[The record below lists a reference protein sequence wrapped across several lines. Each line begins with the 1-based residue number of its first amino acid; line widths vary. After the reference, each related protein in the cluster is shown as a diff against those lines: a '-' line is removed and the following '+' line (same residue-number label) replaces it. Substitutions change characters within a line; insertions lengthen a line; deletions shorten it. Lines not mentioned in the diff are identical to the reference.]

1 MTMIRGT
8 RIVSGREAAIL
19 RQLENRFRSW
29 LH

>member
-8 RIVSGREAAIL
+8 RIVRGREAATQ

>member
-8 RIVSGREAAIL
+8 RIVIGREAATL
-19 RQLENRFRSW
+19 RKLENLFRSW

>member
-1 MTMIRGT
+1 MAMIRGT
-8 RIVSGREAAIL
+8 RIVCGRQAATL